1 MDCGHQGQSCL
12 GLAIHSLRTLLGSFA
27 DLWAAVQR
35 HKQCLVSNSLSE
47 AAAHG
52 HPTPRQGADLQHRI
66 RLGQQQ
72 QQQLD
77 ARATQTAGRQ
87 VSGNPT

>member
-12 GLAIHSLRTLLGSFA
+12 GLTIHSLCTLLGSFA
-27 DLWAAVQR
+27 DPWGAVQR

-52 HPTPRQGADLQHRI
+52 HPTPWQGADLQHKT
-66 RLGQQQ
+66 RLGQQ

-77 ARATQTAGRQ
+77 ARVTRTASRQ